1 MVESA
6 LALLV
11 VFNVGMRF
19 AVRAGYRLPL
29 LSAMNACLRLG
40 SRISYQGR
48 MPGHDPAAPGSVLH
62 SLFLACIGRT
72 SNPETRDKLRE
83 LDDTR
88 LLLRSR

>member
-6 LALLV
+6 FALLV

-40 SRISYQGR
+40 SRIPYQGQ
-48 MPGHDPAAPGSVLH
+48 MLGHDPAAPNRPP
-62 SLFLACIGRT
+62 FAF
-72 SNPETRDKLRE
+72 
-83 LDDTR
+83 
-88 LLLRSR
+88 SRVHRPDEQS

>member
-40 SRISYQGR
+40 SRIYYQGR
-48 MPGHDPAAPGSVLH
+48 MPGHDAAAPIRPP
-62 SLFLACIGRT
+62 FAF
-72 SNPETRDKLRE
+72 
-83 LDDTR
+83 
-88 LLLRSR
+88 SRVHRPDEQS